1 MEYIIKP
8 HALRRMR
15 ERAISEAF
23 LRDALEYPNYRHRY
37 VKSKEI
43 SMKKS
48 NQKIIYDKENGVL
61 VIELKR
67 AKSVDS
73 DIQGNAVIDYGKD
86 GEVVRLNLYNFSL
99 DAFQENA
106 DALKRFGSRSG
117 TAFSVR

>member
-1 MEYIIKP
+1 
-8 HALRRMR
+8 
-15 ERAISEAF
+15 
-23 LRDALEYPNYRHRY
+23 
-37 VKSKEI
+37 
-43 SMKKS
+43 MKKS

-99 DAFQENA
+99 DAFRENA
-106 DALKRFGSRSG
+106 DALKRFGRRSG
-117 TAFSVR
+117 AAFSVR

>member
-1 MEYIIKP
+1 
-8 HALRRMR
+8 
-15 ERAISEAF
+15 
-23 LRDALEYPNYRHRY
+23 
-37 VKSKEI
+37 
-43 SMKKS
+43 MKKS